1 MTFLN
6 PKSIALVGAST
17 KTFEEVLA
25 EGKYWGAALRDSLLQ
40 SHTEDI
46 PLYFITKHE
55 SYTDLPETPD
65 LAIVAVPNI
74 IKEVTKIV
82 NKGTDKIIVINTLD
96 AFTERKLY
104 KIVKNKATILG
115 PNCLGVHC
123 DTYSTFFLGRKTTG
137 DIGLVTQSGG
147 IGEAL
152 LENVPNL
159 RTVISVGSAQHYRIE
174 DAIQLLREEPNIK
187 RIALYSESYIPED
200 EDIITLMPKYNKK
213 SVEAVYDHTGLTLEK
228 NNAINNLDDFI
239 KVLNEKVLVC
249 SNSGGWLCLY
259 AGQNPNQ
266 NMTLVDTYATG
277 NPLQR
282 AIEMQSGY
290 TRAVVFFNKYED
302 FKKEELDDSKLLIP
316 HKIIKSSN
324 CETYI

>member
-6 PKSIALVGAST
+6 PTSIALVGAST
-17 KTFEEVLA
+17 KTFEEVIS
-25 EGKYWGAALRDSLLQ
+25 EGKYWGAALRDSLLE
-40 SHTEDI
+40 SHTGDI
-46 PLYFITKHE
+46 PLYLITKHD
-55 SYTDLPETPD
+55 SYDDLPATPD

-74 IKEVTKIV
+74 IEEVTKIV

-123 DTYSTFFLGRKTTG
+123 DKYSTFFLKRKITG

-159 RTVISVGSAQHYRIE
+159 RTVISVGSAQQYTIE
-174 DAIQLLREEPNIK
+174 DAIQSLRQEPNIK

-200 EDIITLMPKYNKK
+200 EDVITLMPKHNKK
-213 SVEAVYDHTGLTLEK
+213 SVEAVYDHTGLTLK
-228 NNAINNLDDFI
+228 KHNAINDLDDFI
-239 KVLNEKVLVC
+239 KILNEKVLVV

-259 AGQNPNQ
+259 AGQNIYQ
-266 NMTLVDTYATG
+266 NMTLVDTNGIG
-277 NPLQR
+277 NPLQK
-282 AIEMQSGY
+282 AIEMQSRY
-290 TRAVVFFNKYED
+290 TRAVIFFNKYED
-302 FKKEELDDSKLLIP
+302 FREEQLDESKLLIP
-316 HKIIKSSN
+316 YELIKSS
-324 CETYI
+324 EL

>member
-17 KTFEEVLA
+17 KTLEESISQN
-25 EGKYWGAALRDSLLQ
+25 KYWGAALRDSLLE
-40 SHTEDI
+40 STTV
-46 PLYFITKHE
+46 PLYLVTKHD
-55 SYTDLPETPD
+55 SYNDLPETPD

-74 IKEVTKIV
+74 IEEVTKIV

-123 DTYSTFFLGRKTTG
+123 DAYSTFLLGRKTTG

-174 DAIQLLREEPNIK
+174 DAIQSLREEPNIK

-213 SVEAVYDHTGLTLEK
+213 SIETVYNHSGLTLEK
-228 NNAINNLDDFI
+228 HNAINNLNDFI
-239 KVLNEKVLVC
+239 KILNEKVLVI

-259 AGQNPNQ
+259 AGENPYQNA
-266 NMTLVDTYATG
+266 TYIDTNATG
-277 NPLQR
+277 NPLEA
-282 AIEMQSGY
+282 AIKMQKNY
-290 TRAVVFFNKYED
+290 DRTIIFWNKYND
-302 FKKEELDDSKLLIP
+302 YPEERIDTSKLSIP
-316 HKIIKSSN
+316 YEIIKS
-324 CETYI
+324 CEM

>member
-6 PKSIALVGAST
+6 PSSIALVGAST
-17 KTFEEVLA
+17 KTLEESISQN
-25 EGKYWGAALRDSLLQ
+25 KYWGAALRDSLLE
-40 SHTEDI
+40 SFTGDI
-46 PLYFITKHE
+46 PLYLITKHE
-55 SYTDLPETPD
+55 SYDDLPEIPD

-74 IKEVTKIV
+74 IEEVTKIV

-104 KIVKNKATILG
+104 KIVKNKAKILG
-115 PNCLGVHC
+115 PNCMGVHC
-123 DTYSTFFLGRKTTG
+123 DAYSTFLLGRKTTG

-159 RTVISVGSAQHYRIE
+159 RTVISVGNAQHYRIE
-174 DAIQLLREEPNIK
+174 DAIQSLREEPNIK

-213 SVEAVYDHTGLTLEK
+213 SIEAVYNHSGLTLEK
-228 NNAINNLDDFI
+228 HNAINNLNDFI
-239 KVLNEKVLVC
+239 NILNEKVLVI

-259 AGQNPNQ
+259 AGENPYQNA
-266 NMTLVDTYATG
+266 TYIDTNATG
-277 NPLQR
+277 NPLEA
-282 AIEMQSGY
+282 AIKMQKNY
-290 TRAVVFFNKYED
+290 DRTIIFWNKYNDYPED
-302 FKKEELDDSKLLIP
+302 RIDTSKLSIP
-316 HKIIKSSN
+316 YEIIKS
-324 CETYI
+324 CEM

>member
-74 IKEVTKIV
+74 IEEVTKIV

-96 AFTERKLY
+96 VFTERKLY

-123 DTYSTFFLGRKTTG
+123 DAYSTFFLGRKTTG

-174 DAIQLLREEPNIK
+174 DAIQSLREEPNIK

-200 EDIITLMPKYNKK
+200 EDVITLMPKYSKA

-228 NNAINNLDDFI
+228 NNAINNLHDFI
-239 KVLNEKVLVC
+239 KVLNEKVLVV

-266 NMTLVDTYATG
+266 NMILVDTYATG
-277 NPLQR
+277 NPLQK

-290 TRAVVFFNKYED
+290 TRAVIFFNKHED
-302 FKKEELDDSKLLIP
+302 FPKKDLDDSKLLIP

>member
-74 IKEVTKIV
+74 IEEVTKIV

-137 DIGLVTQSGG
+137 DIGLITQSGG

-174 DAIQLLREEPNIK
+174 DAIQSLREEPNIK

-200 EDIITLMPKYNKK
+200 EDIITLMPKFNKK
-213 SVEAVYDHTGLTLEK
+213 SIETVYNHSGLTLEK
-228 NNAINNLDDFI
+228 HNAINNLNDFI
-239 KVLNEKVLVC
+239 NILNEKVLVI

-259 AGQNPNQ
+259 AGENPYQNA
-266 NMTLVDTYATG
+266 TYIDTNATG
-277 NPLQR
+277 NPLEA
-282 AIEMQSGY
+282 AIKMQKNY
-290 TRAVVFFNKYED
+290 DRTIIFWNKYND
-302 FKKEELDDSKLLIP
+302 YPEERIDTSKLSIP
-316 HKIIKSSN
+316 YEIIKS
-324 CETYI
+324 CEM

>member
-17 KTFEEVLA
+17 KTLEESISQN
-25 EGKYWGAALRDSLLQ
+25 KYWGAALRDSLLE
-40 SHTEDI
+40 STTV
-46 PLYFITKHE
+46 PLYLITKHE
-55 SYTDLPETPD
+55 SYTDLPEIPD

-74 IKEVTKIV
+74 IEEVTKIV
-82 NKGTDKIIVINTLD
+82 DKGTNKIIVINTLD
-96 AFTERKLY
+96 NFTERKLY

-123 DTYSTFFLGRKTTG
+123 DAYSTFFLGRKTTG

-159 RTVISVGSAQHYRIE
+159 RTVISVGNAQHYRIE
-174 DAIQLLREEPNIK
+174 DAIQSLREEPNIK

-200 EDIITLMPKYNKK
+200 EDIITLMPKFNKK
-213 SVEAVYDHTGLTLEK
+213 SIETVYNHSGLTLEK
-228 NNAINNLDDFI
+228 HNAINNLNDFI
-239 KVLNEKVLVC
+239 NILNEKVLVI

-259 AGQNPNQ
+259 AGENPYQNA
-266 NMTLVDTYATG
+266 TYIDTNATG
-277 NPLQR
+277 NPLEA
-282 AIEMQSGY
+282 AIKMQKNY
-290 TRAVVFFNKYED
+290 DRTIIFWNKYND
-302 FKKEELDDSKLLIP
+302 YPEERIDTSKLSIP
-316 HKIIKSSN
+316 YEIIKS
-324 CETYI
+324 CEI

>member
-6 PKSIALVGAST
+6 PTSIALVGAST
-17 KTFEEVLA
+17 KTFEKA
-25 EGKYWGAALRDSLLQ
+25 ISEGGYWGASLRDSLLE
-40 SHTEDI
+40 STTV
-46 PLYFITKHE
+46 PLYLITKHD
-55 SYTDLPETPD
+55 SYNDLRETPD

-74 IKEVTKIV
+74 IEEVTKIV

-96 AFTERKLY
+96 NFTERKLY

-123 DTYSTFFLGRKTTG
+123 DSYSTFLLERKTTG

-147 IGEAL
+147 VGEAL

-159 RTVISVGSAQHYRIE
+159 RTVISVGSAQHYTIE
-174 DAIQLLREEPNIK
+174 DAIQSLREEPNIK

-200 EDIITLMPKYNKK
+200 EDIITLMPKYSKA

-239 KVLNEKVLVC
+239 KVLNERVLVC

-259 AGQNPNQ
+259 AGQNPHQ
-266 NMTLVDTYATG
+266 DMTLIDTYGTG
-277 NPLQR
+277 NPLQK
-282 AIEMQSGY
+282 AIEMQSNY
-290 TRAVVFFNKYED
+290 TRAVIFFNKYEE
-302 FKKEELDDSKLLIP
+302 FRKEQLDESKLLIP
-316 HKIIKSSN
+316 YEIIKSSELLN
-324 CETYI
+324 T

>member
-282 AIEMQSGY
+282 AIEMQSEY